1 MGETGCGKTKL
12 IEMAFQ
18 LLNKGEK
25 KLAKMNIHAGIQDE
39 DIINFI
45 TNLNDRV
52 KVEDRNILKQKEN
65 DFDKLPKEVKNAY
78 LKSKSRDIIFS
89 EYQQEI
95 NN

>member
-39 DIINFI
+39 DIINF
-45 TNLNDRV
+45 
-52 KVEDRNILKQKEN
+52 
-65 DFDKLPKEVKNAY
+65 
-78 LKSKSRDIIFS
+78 
-89 EYQQEI
+89 
-95 NN
+95 